1 MTRVTAATDADINV
15 TGLGQ
20 GPVALP
26 IRAPLLAISPS
37 LSSFQANPIKHYGR
51 DAKTF
56 TTDDLRFDDGSFNEH
71 GTKAYYKSFG
81 FREKAKGTNDQ
92 KMTGKRTE
100 KQSLVIIFSRH
111 AIRRSSL
118 TGSVANRARK
128 LSKRQ
133 KFMRKVNNDEKFFK
147 WD

>member
-1 MTRVTAATDADINV
+1 MRATATTDADINV

-26 IRAPLLAISPS
+26 IRATSLTIS
-37 LSSFQANPIKHYGR
+37 SSVSPAQANPIKHYGR

-56 TTDDLRFDDGSFNEH
+56 KAADFRFDDGSFNKP

-81 FREKAKGTNDQ
+81 FRNKTKGTSDQ
-92 KMTGKRTE
+92 KMTWERTE
-100 KQSLVIIFSRH
+100 KGSLVMIFSRH
-111 AIRRSSL
+111 AVRRSAV
-118 TGSVANRARK
+118 TGSVANRAKK

-133 KFMRKVNNDEKFFK
+133 
-147 WD
+147 

>member
-1 MTRVTAATDADINV
+1 MTRATAATDADINV

-26 IRAPLLAISPS
+26 IRAPSLAVSSP
-37 LSSFQANPIKHYGR
+37 LSPAQANPIKHYGR

-56 TTDDLRFDDGSFNEH
+56 KAADLRFDDGSFNKP

-81 FREKAKGTNDQ
+81 FREKTKSINDQ
-92 KMTGKRTE
+92 KMTGERNE
-100 KQSLVIIFSRH
+100 KQSLVMIFSRN
-111 AIRRSSL
+111 AVRRSAL

>member
-1 MTRVTAATDADINV
+1 MATTDADINV

-26 IRAPLLAISPS
+26 IRAPSLAIS
-37 LSSFQANPIKHYGR
+37 SSVSPTQAHPIKHYGS
-51 DAKTF
+51 DAKIF
-56 TTDDLRFDDGSFNEH
+56 KAADLRFDDGSFNKP

-81 FREKAKGTNDQ
+81 FREKTKGTSDQ
-92 KMTGKRTE
+92 EMNGMRTE
-100 KQSLVIIFSRH
+100 KQSLVMVFSRN
-111 AIRRSSL
+111 AVRRSAV

-133 KFMRKVNNDEKFFK
+133 KFMRKVNNDEKFFE